1 MSDNINNC
9 YPIYNRQQSRK
20 KVMKNIRA
28 ALKTISFFSV
38 FSLCSTPSVAQE
50 NIPLDVDLTASA
62 NIQPTMYGI
71 FFEDINFSA
80 DGGLYAELVKNRSFE
95 FEQPMMGW
103 SQPATDP
110 YATNENSGIANT
122 LHFADNKT
130 NKNVLRINVFNDQ
143 HYSLVN
149 EGFRGMG
156 IHNGEGYLLS
166 FYANNPNRTIKNVV
180 AQLIDAKGEIIA
192 STKVSLA
199 HADWHKYESRLVAK
213 RTEEKASL
221 RISFEGTGTLDMD
234 MVSLFPNNTWKG
246 REKGLRKDL
255 VQLLADLKPGFLR
268 FPGGCIIE
276 GRTLAQRYQ
285 WKNTLGQTDSRPT
298 MVSRWNTEFKHK
310 LTPDYFQSF
319 GLGFYEYFQLAEDL
333 GAEPIPVLSCGIA
346 CQFNTGE
353 LVPVS
358 ELDPYIQD
366 ALDLIEFANG
376 TADSPWGKVRVEMGH
391 PKPFNLKYIGIGN
404 EQWGPQYIER
414 YKIFQ
419 TVLKKKYPD
428 IILVSG
434 SGPFAEG
441 QMFDYAHR
449 ELKKLGADI
458 IDEHYYKDIAW
469 FKNNA
474 TRYDDYDRNGPKIFA
489 GEYAAQSVA
498 VVSPDNK
505 NSWET
510 ALAEAAFMTG
520 LERNADL
527 VHMTS
532 YAPLMAH
539 TEAWQW
545 SPNMIWFNNLQALAT
560 ANYQVQKLFSN
571 NKGTELVRITHD
583 GKPLTG
589 QDGLYA
595 SAVTDKQNKSLTLKL
610 VNTNAQALNIQ
621 LNMPA
626 GVMKGKA
633 TVTLLSANNLQAENS
648 FASPS
653 VITPITH
660 TEKFNNVATYKAPP
674 HSVSV
679 ISIPVMQKNISVKQ

>member
-1 MSDNINNC
+1 
-9 YPIYNRQQSRK
+9 
-20 KVMKNIRA
+20 MK
-28 ALKTISFFSV
+28 KTISTGVKNIALLAALLPFFTASHAEE
-38 FSLCSTPSVAQE
+38 S
-50 NIPLDVDLTASA
+50 IPLNVDLTKIA

-95 FEQPMMGW
+95 FEEPIMGW
-103 SQPATDP
+103 KQPATDP
-110 YATNENSGIANT
+110 YSANESSGIANT
-122 LHFADNKT
+122 LNFAANTT
-130 NKNVLRINVFNDQ
+130 NKNILRVNVLNDKN
-143 HYSLVN
+143 YSLIN

-156 IHNGEGYLLS
+156 IHKGETYRFS
-166 FYANNPNRTIKNVV
+166 FYAANPGNGIQRVI
-180 AQLIDAKGEIIA
+180 AELIDTNDKVIA
-192 STKVSLA
+192 STKIAVNKK
-199 HADWHKYESRLVAK
+199 DWQKYSKTFVANS
-213 RTEEKASL
+213 TEEKARL
-221 RISFEGTGTLDMD
+221 KISFEGTGSLDMD
-234 MVSLFPNNTWKG
+234 MISLFPKDTWKG
-246 REKGLRKDL
+246 RENGLRKDL

-276 GRTLAQRYQ
+276 GRTLAERYQ
-285 WKNTLGQTDSRPT
+285 WKNSIGAPDKRPT
-298 MVSRWNTEFKHK
+298 MISRWNTEFKHK

-319 GLGFYEYFQLAEDL
+319 GLGFYEYFLLSEDL
-333 GAEPIPVLSCGIA
+333 NAEPIPVLNCGIA

-376 TADSPWGKVRVEMGH
+376 TTDTAWGKVRADMGH
-391 PKPFNLKYIGIGN
+391 PAPFNLKYIGIGN

-414 YKIFQ
+414 FKIFQ
-419 TVLKKKYPD
+419 KVLKEKHPE
-428 IILVSG
+428 IILISG

-441 QMFDYAHR
+441 EMFDYAHR
-449 ELKKLGADI
+449 ELKKLDAEI

-469 FKNNA
+469 FKDNA
-474 TRYDDYDRNGPKIFA
+474 TRYDNYDRKGPKIFA

-510 ALAEAAFMTG
+510 ALVEAAFMTG

-527 VHMTS
+527 VTMTS
-532 YAPLMAH
+532 YAPLMGH

-545 SPNMIWFNNLQALAT
+545 SPNMIWFNNLQVLST

-571 NKGTELVRITHD
+571 NKGTDLVSITRG

-589 QDGLYA
+589 QDDLYA
-595 SAVTDKQNKSLTLKL
+595 SAVIDQTQKALIVKL
-610 VNTNAQALNIQ
+610 VNTGENTRKVELSLPAAAL
-621 LNMPA
+621 
-626 GVMKGKA
+626 KA
-633 TVTLLSANNLQAENS
+633 KTTVTILTAEGLGTENS
-648 FASPS
+648 FSSPAAIERVTQKQTLNDS
-653 VITPITH
+653 GAYT
-660 TEKFNNVATYKAPP
+660 APA

-679 ISIPVMQKNISVKQ
+679 ITIPVKQ